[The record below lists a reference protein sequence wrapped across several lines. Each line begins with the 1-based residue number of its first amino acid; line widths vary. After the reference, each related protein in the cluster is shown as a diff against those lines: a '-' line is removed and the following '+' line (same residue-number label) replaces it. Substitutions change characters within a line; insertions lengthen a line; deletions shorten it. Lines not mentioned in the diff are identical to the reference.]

1 VCVPVWTG
9 WKQTASSRGAT
20 GIVAIPIK
28 RADPRPDRRDLD
40 LSLIY
45 DDLVVAVR

>member
-9 WKQTASSRGAT
+9 WKQTASSHGAT
-20 GIVAIPIK
+20 GIVAIPIN